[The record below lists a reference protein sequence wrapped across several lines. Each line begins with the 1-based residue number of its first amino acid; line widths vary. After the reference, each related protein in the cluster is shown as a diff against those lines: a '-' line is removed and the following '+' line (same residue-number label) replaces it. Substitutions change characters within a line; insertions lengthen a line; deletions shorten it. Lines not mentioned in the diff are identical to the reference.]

1 MRIKIN
7 LLSALL
13 LLSAVTTMAQEL
25 KRFTL
30 EDLIPGGSN
39 FYNCSTK
46 NLYDVQ
52 WWGDR
57 CIVPDAEEVKA
68 VNPRSGR
75 ESLLF
80 NLVDVNEGILSYTG
94 AKLPRVHSLYGVRFP
109 DARQPIVM
117 LRFPEHIVYYNFS
130 IRQVDHLIGIDRA
143 AANADIAPDGRAVAY
158 TLGDRLLIRRTGE
171 NKPIDLSPE
180 FADPAHAPKP
190 HDIVYGQAVHRNE
203 FGITKGT
210 FWSPR
215 GSRLAYYRM
224 DQSMV
229 TDYPQVNIDTRI
241 ATLEPD
247 KYPMAGMTS
256 HKVTVGVYDLA
267 TGKNIYL
274 DAGDPT
280 DRYFTNVS
288 WSPDEQKLFLIELN
302 RDQNYAQLVRYDAT
316 TGKREAVLYE
326 EIHPK
331 YVEPQFPLTFLPWD
345 DTKFIYQSQ
354 RDGYNHLYLFDTSAP
369 CEPTIKNTDNGG
381 TCRESLRV
389 TPLTQGDW
397 LVQSIVGFN
406 EKKKE
411 VYIATTEVSPMQTN
425 IYAVSL
431 KNGKRRPVGNS
442 EGVHHV
448 QLSADGNYLIDNY
461 STPTVPRNIDLVAT
475 ADGRT
480 TKNLFRAEDPWK
492 GYDVPTIETGTIK
505 AADGV
510 TDLYYRL
517 IKPTGFDPSKKYP
530 AIIYVYGGPHA
541 QMLQNNFRYAARG
554 WDIYMAQ
561 QGYVMLTLD
570 NRGSSNRGLA
580 FENCT
585 FRQLGTE
592 EMKDQ
597 MKGVELLKSLPYVDA
612 SRLGVHGWSFGGFMT
627 TNLMLTHPDVFKV
640 AVAGGPVI
648 DWQYYEVMYG
658 ERYMDTPE
666 ANPDGYK
673 NANLKLRAGNLKG
686 RLELIIGGN
695 DPTCVPQHTLSFIRA
710 CIDQGTHPDLF
721 IYPGQGHNMV
731 GRDRVHLHEHIT
743 RYFEEHLK

>member
-7 LLSALL
+7 LLPALL

-143 AANADIAPDGRAVAY
+143 AANADIAPGGRAVAY

-241 ATLEPD
+241 ATLE
-247 KYPMAGMTS
+247 
-256 HKVTVGVYDLA
+256 
-267 TGKNIYL
+267 
-274 DAGDPT
+274 
-280 DRYFTNVS
+280 
-288 WSPDEQKLFLIELN
+288 
-302 RDQNYAQLVRYDAT
+302 
-316 TGKREAVLYE
+316 
-326 EIHPK
+326 
-331 YVEPQFPLTFLPWD
+331 LT
-345 DTKFIYQSQ
+345 
-354 RDGYNHLYLFDTSAP
+354 
-369 CEPTIKNTDNGG
+369 
-381 TCRESLRV
+381 
-389 TPLTQGDW
+389 
-397 LVQSIVGFN
+397 
-406 EKKKE
+406 
-411 VYIATTEVSPMQTN
+411 
-425 IYAVSL
+425 
-431 KNGKRRPVGNS
+431 
-442 EGVHHV
+442 
-448 QLSADGNYLIDNY
+448 
-461 STPTVPRNIDLVAT
+461 STP
-475 ADGRT
+475 
-480 TKNLFRAEDPWK
+480 W
-492 GYDVPTIETGTIK
+492 
-505 AADGV
+505 
-510 TDLYYRL
+510 
-517 IKPTGFDPSKKYP
+517 
-530 AIIYVYGGPHA
+530 
-541 QMLQNNFRYAARG
+541 
-554 WDIYMAQ
+554 
-561 QGYVMLTLD
+561 QG
-570 NRGSSNRGLA
+570 
-580 FENCT
+580 
-585 FRQLGTE
+585 
-592 EMKDQ
+592 
-597 MKGVELLKSLPYVDA
+597 
-612 SRLGVHGWSFGGFMT
+612 
-627 TNLMLTHPDVFKV
+627 
-640 AVAGGPVI
+640 
-648 DWQYYEVMYG
+648 
-658 ERYMDTPE
+658 
-666 ANPDGYK
+666 
-673 NANLKLRAGNLKG
+673 
-686 RLELIIGGN
+686 
-695 DPTCVPQHTLSFIRA
+695 
-710 CIDQGTHPDLF
+710 
-721 IYPGQGHNMV
+721 
-731 GRDRVHLHEHIT
+731 
-743 RYFEEHLK
+743 